1 MDEQRERVLIG
12 DPNPRRVELFDVE
25 TATSQHFDEVKKL
38 AINSFWNVILI
49 ATNLPLTSRMG
60 ANFKLCFEALPHI
73 APKKSKLV
81 CIFGEDDDP
90 NFSVKPSR
98 WIPFSVPPIGRGG
111 EARRK
116 IIGQFRSQ
124 QLSWSPRWPEVTLE
138 KNDLL
143 LHEQVRSLTGS
154 RKLDAG
160 KSLLAQLVRGFFI
173 C

>member
-12 DPNPRRVELFDVE
+12 DPNRRRVELLLQVFDEEFDVE

-81 CIFGEDDDP
+81 YIFGEDDDP
-90 NFSVKPSR
+90 NYSGKFSR
-98 WIPFSVPPIGRGG
+98 WIPLSVPPISRGG

-116 IIGQFRSQ
+116 IIG
-124 QLSWSPRWPEVTLE
+124 
-138 KNDLL
+138 
-143 LHEQVRSLTGS
+143 
-154 RKLDAG
+154 
-160 KSLLAQLVRGFFI
+160 
-173 C
+173 